1 MPQLVGDALVGVVFI
16 RNVLSVIV
24 LFTLTPWVNG
34 MGIQNV
40 HILIAFIIFAIL
52 LLPIPLLIWGKKA
65 RIATAKRVSLA
76 VHCRSLHWSFGY
88 AV

>member
-65 RIATAKRVSLA
+65 RIATAERYREMAMRQPSHRTLPE
-76 VHCRSLHWSFGY
+76 
-88 AV
+88 